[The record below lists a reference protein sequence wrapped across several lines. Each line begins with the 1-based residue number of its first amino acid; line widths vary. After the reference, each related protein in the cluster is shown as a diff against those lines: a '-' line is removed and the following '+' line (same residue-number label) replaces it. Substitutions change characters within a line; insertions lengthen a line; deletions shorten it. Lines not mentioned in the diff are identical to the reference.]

1 MTVYVLSW
9 ENSDMETMVFS
20 SFEKA
25 NSVAKFILNHLP
37 SGKIAWEEQDEDSI
51 VYHLDYQNDEDVND
65 YIKVEVKDT
74 TGAGDAFFAGVATG
88 LTYGKTLKEIKN
100 KI

>member
-1 MTVYVLSW
+1 
-9 ENSDMETMVFS
+9 METMVFS

-51 VYHLDYQNDEDVND
+51 VYHLDYQNDEDVNED
-65 YIKVEVKDT
+65 FDDDDEEYEDDMLWDELTIYPYEIDI
-74 TGAGDAFFAGVATG
+74 G
-88 LTYGKTLKEIKN
+88 LEYLN
-100 KI
+100 S

>member
-25 NSVAKFILNHLP
+25 NSVAKFILNNLP

-51 VYHLDYQNDEDVND
+51 VYHLDYQNNDDIDEDFND
-65 YIKVEVKDT
+65 DDEDDMLWDELTIYPYEIDI
-74 TGAGDAFFAGVATG
+74 G
-88 LTYGKTLKEIKN
+88 LEYLN
-100 KI
+100 S

>member
-1 MTVYVLSW
+1 
-9 ENSDMETMVFS
+9 METMVFS

-51 VYHLDYQNDEDVND
+51 VYHLDFQNEEYVNEDFDDGDEEYEDD
-65 YIKVEVKDT
+65 MLWDELTIYPYEIDI
-74 TGAGDAFFAGVATG
+74 G
-88 LTYGKTLKEIKN
+88 LEYLN
-100 KI
+100 S

>member
-37 SGKIAWEEQDEDSI
+37 SGKITWEEQDEDSI
-51 VYHLDYQNDEDVND
+51 VYHLDYQNDEDANED
-65 YIKVEVKDT
+65 FDDDDEEYEDDMLWDELTIYPYEIDI
-74 TGAGDAFFAGVATG
+74 G
-88 LTYGKTLKEIKN
+88 LEYLN
-100 KI
+100 S

>member
-51 VYHLDYQNDEDVND
+51 VYHLDYQNDDDVNED
-65 YIKVEVKDT
+65 FDD
-74 TGAGDAFFAGVATG
+74 GDEEYEDDMLWDELTIYPYEIDIG
-88 LTYGKTLKEIKN
+88 LEYLN
-100 KI
+100 S

>member
-37 SGKIAWEEQDEDSI
+37 SGKITWEEQDEDSI
-51 VYHLDYQNDEDVND
+51 VYHLDYQNDEDANED
-65 YIKVEVKDT
+65 FDDDDEEYEDDMLWDELAIYPYEIDI
-74 TGAGDAFFAGVATG
+74 G
-88 LTYGKTLKEIKN
+88 LEYLN
-100 KI
+100 S

>member
-51 VYHLDYQNDEDVND
+51 VYHLDYQNDEHANQDFD
-65 YIKVEVKDT
+65 DDDEEYEDDMLWDELTIYPYEIDI
-74 TGAGDAFFAGVATG
+74 G
-88 LTYGKTLKEIKN
+88 LEYLN
-100 KI
+100 S

>member
-20 SFEKA
+20 SFERA

-37 SGKIAWEEQDEDSI
+37 SGNIAWEEQDEDSI
-51 VYHLDYQNDEDVND
+51 VYHLDYQNDEDVNED
-65 YIKVEVKDT
+65 FDD
-74 TGAGDAFFAGVATG
+74 GDEEYEDDMLWDELTIYPYEIDIG
-88 LTYGKTLKEIKN
+88 LEYLN
-100 KI
+100 S

>member
-51 VYHLDYQNDEDVND
+51 VYHLDYQNDEDANEDFND
-65 YIKVEVKDT
+65 DDEDDMLWDELTIYPYEIDI
-74 TGAGDAFFAGVATG
+74 G
-88 LTYGKTLKEIKN
+88 LEYLN
-100 KI
+100 S

>member
-51 VYHLDYQNDEDVND
+51 VYHLDYQNDEDVNED
-65 YIKVEVKDT
+65 FED
-74 TGAGDAFFAGVATG
+74 GDEEYEDDMLWDELTIYPYEIDIG
-88 LTYGKTLKEIKN
+88 LEYLN
-100 KI
+100 S

>member
-51 VYHLDYQNDEDVND
+51 VYHLDYQNDEDANED
-65 YIKVEVKDT
+65 FDDDDEEYEDNMLWDELTIYPYEIDI
-74 TGAGDAFFAGVATG
+74 G
-88 LTYGKTLKEIKN
+88 LEYLN
-100 KI
+100 S

>member
-51 VYHLDYQNDEDVND
+51 VYHLDYQNDEDVN
-65 YIKVEVKDT
+65 EEKDN
-74 TGAGDAFFAGVATG
+74 
-88 LTYGKTLKEIKN
+88 YGTSISADSSFYFCFCASDGGICIMGCTDLW
-100 KI
+100 

>member
-51 VYHLDYQNDEDVND
+51 VYHLDYQNNDDVDEDFD
-65 YIKVEVKDT
+65 DDDEEYEDDMLWDELTIYPYEIDI
-74 TGAGDAFFAGVATG
+74 G
-88 LTYGKTLKEIKN
+88 LEYLN
-100 KI
+100 S

>member
-1 MTVYVLSW
+1 
-9 ENSDMETMVFS
+9 METMVFS

-51 VYHLDYQNDEDVND
+51 VYHLDYQNDEDANED
-65 YIKVEVKDT
+65 FDDDDEEYEDDMLWDELTIYPYEIDI
-74 TGAGDAFFAGVATG
+74 G
-88 LTYGKTLKEIKN
+88 LEYLN
-100 KI
+100 S

>member
-51 VYHLDYQNDEDVND
+51 VYH
-65 YIKVEVKDT
+65 
-74 TGAGDAFFAGVATG
+74 
-88 LTYGKTLKEIKN
+88 
-100 KI
+100 

>member
-51 VYHLDYQNDEDVND
+51 VYHLDYQNDEDVNED
-65 YIKVEVKDT
+65 FDDDDEDDMLWDELTIYPYEIDI
-74 TGAGDAFFAGVATG
+74 G
-88 LTYGKTLKEIKN
+88 LEYLN
-100 KI
+100 S

>member
-51 VYHLDYQNDEDVND
+51 VYHLDYQNDEDVNED
-65 YIKVEVKDT
+65 FDD
-74 TGAGDAFFAGVATG
+74 GDEEYDDDMLWDELTIYPYEIDIG
-88 LTYGKTLKEIKN
+88 LEYLN
-100 KI
+100 S

>member
-51 VYHLDYQNDEDVND
+51 VYHLDYKNDEDVNED
-65 YIKVEVKDT
+65 FDD
-74 TGAGDAFFAGVATG
+74 GDEEYEDDMLWDELTIYPYEIDIG
-88 LTYGKTLKEIKN
+88 LEYLN
-100 KI
+100 S

>member
-51 VYHLDYQNDEDVND
+51 VYHLDYQNDDVDEDFND
-65 YIKVEVKDT
+65 DDEDDMLWDELTIYPYEIDI
-74 TGAGDAFFAGVATG
+74 G
-88 LTYGKTLKEIKN
+88 LEYLN
-100 KI
+100 S

>member
-51 VYHLDYQNDEDVND
+51 VYHLDYQNDEDD
-65 YIKVEVKDT
+65 MLWDELTIYPYEIDI
-74 TGAGDAFFAGVATG
+74 G
-88 LTYGKTLKEIKN
+88 LEYLN
-100 KI
+100 S

>member
-51 VYHLDYQNDEDVND
+51 VYHLDYQNDEDANED
-65 YIKVEVKDT
+65 LDDDDEEYEDDMLWDELTIYPYEIDI
-74 TGAGDAFFAGVATG
+74 G
-88 LTYGKTLKEIKN
+88 LEYLN
-100 KI
+100 S

>member
-37 SGKIAWEEQDEDSI
+37 SGKITWEEQDEDSI
-51 VYHLDYQNDEDVND
+51 VYHLDYKNDEDVNED
-65 YIKVEVKDT
+65 FDDDEDDMLWDELTIYPYEIDI
-74 TGAGDAFFAGVATG
+74 G
-88 LTYGKTLKEIKN
+88 LEYLN
-100 KI
+100 S

>member
-37 SGKIAWEEQDEDSI
+37 SAKITWEEQDEDCI
-51 VYHLDYQNDEDVND
+51 VYHLDYQNDEDVNED
-65 YIKVEVKDT
+65 FDDDELEDDMLWDELVIYPYEIDV
-74 TGAGDAFFAGVATG
+74 G
-88 LTYGKTLKEIKN
+88 LEYLN
-100 KI
+100 S

>member
-25 NSVAKFILNHLP
+25 NSVARFILNHLP

-51 VYHLDYQNDEDVND
+51 VYHLDDQNDKDVNED
-65 YIKVEVKDT
+65 FDDDDEEYEDDMLWDELTIYPYEIDI
-74 TGAGDAFFAGVATG
+74 G
-88 LTYGKTLKEIKN
+88 LEYLN
-100 KI
+100 S

>member
-37 SGKIAWEEQDEDSI
+37 SGKITWEEQDEDSI
-51 VYHLDYQNDEDVND
+51 VYHLDYQNDEDANED
-65 YIKVEVKDT
+65 FDDDDEEYKDDMLWDELT
-74 TGAGDAFFAGVATG
+74 IYPYEIDIG
-88 LTYGKTLKEIKN
+88 LEYLN
-100 KI
+100 S

>member
-1 MTVYVLSW
+1 MKVYVLSW

-51 VYHLDYQNDEDVND
+51 VYHLDYQNDEDANED
-65 YIKVEVKDT
+65 FDDDDEEYEDDMLWDELTIYPYEIDI
-74 TGAGDAFFAGVATG
+74 G
-88 LTYGKTLKEIKN
+88 LEYLN
-100 KI
+100 S

>member
-37 SGKIAWEEQDEDSI
+37 SGKIAWEEQDEYSI
-51 VYHLDYQNDEDVND
+51 VYHLDYQNDEDVNED
-65 YIKVEVKDT
+65 FDD
-74 TGAGDAFFAGVATG
+74 GDEEYEDDMLWDELTIYPYEIDIG
-88 LTYGKTLKEIKN
+88 LEYLN
-100 KI
+100 S

>member
-1 MTVYVLSW
+1 MKVYVLSW

-51 VYHLDYQNDEDVND
+51 VYHLDYQNDEDVNED
-65 YIKVEVKDT
+65 FDD
-74 TGAGDAFFAGVATG
+74 GDEEYEDDMLWDELTIYPYEIDIG
-88 LTYGKTLKEIKN
+88 LEYLN
-100 KI
+100 S

>member
-1 MTVYVLSW
+1 MKAYVLSW

-51 VYHLDYQNDEDVND
+51 VYHLDYQNDEDANED
-65 YIKVEVKDT
+65 FDDDDEEYEDDMLWDELTIYPYEIDI
-74 TGAGDAFFAGVATG
+74 G
-88 LTYGKTLKEIKN
+88 LEYLN
-100 KI
+100 S

>member
-37 SGKIAWEEQDEDSI
+37 SGKITWEEQDEDSI
-51 VYHLDYQNDEDVND
+51 VYHLDYQNDEDVNED
-65 YIKVEVKDT
+65 FDD
-74 TGAGDAFFAGVATG
+74 GDEEYEDDMLWDELTIYPYEIDIG
-88 LTYGKTLKEIKN
+88 LEYLN
-100 KI
+100 S

>member
-51 VYHLDYQNDEDVND
+51 VYHLDYQNDEDVNED
-65 YIKVEVKDT
+65 FDDDEFEDDMLWDELTIYPYEIDI
-74 TGAGDAFFAGVATG
+74 G
-88 LTYGKTLKEIKN
+88 LEYLN
-100 KI
+100 S

>member
-51 VYHLDYQNDEDVND
+51 VYHLDYQNDEEVNED
-65 YIKVEVKDT
+65 FDD
-74 TGAGDAFFAGVATG
+74 GDEEYEDDMLWDELTIYPYEIDIG
-88 LTYGKTLKEIKN
+88 LEYLN
-100 KI
+100 S

>member
-25 NSVAKFILNHLP
+25 NSVAKFILNNLP

-51 VYHLDYQNDEDVND
+51 VYHLDYQNDEDANED
-65 YIKVEVKDT
+65 FDDDDEEYEDDMLWDELTIYPYEIDI
-74 TGAGDAFFAGVATG
+74 G
-88 LTYGKTLKEIKN
+88 LEYLN
-100 KI
+100 S

>member
-51 VYHLDYQNDEDVND
+51 VYHLDYQNDEDINED
-65 YIKVEVKDT
+65 FDDDEEYEDDMLWDELTIYPYEIDI
-74 TGAGDAFFAGVATG
+74 G
-88 LTYGKTLKEIKN
+88 LEYLN
-100 KI
+100 S